1 MSDVEAPSPPEAPG
15 PALGR
20 EVTAPRPRTRWHLIA
35 IALATTLAAS
45 MIALVIRPVVR
56 ERTPQVVATPELVAR
71 CNPLQVDV
79 HLRATDPP
87 PAERATCLAIA
98 GRIAQARAI
107 LDAMSP
113 DERNATV
120 HAIFAIAHPIADAGD
135 DRSAGPI
142 MRMIVDYHPENFMAM
157 FHAGMAAYAL
167 GEDAHAL
174 RYLQQFLAMYQSPDV
189 WRRRGEAAIR
199 GIQDRL
205 PLAQR
210 EAHFPE

>member
-1 MSDVEAPSPPEAPG
+1 MSDVEEPSPPEAPA

-20 EVTAPRPRTRWHLIA
+20 QVDPPRPRTRWHLVA
-35 IALATTLAAS
+35 FALAATLAAS
-45 MIALVIRPVVR
+45 VIALAIRPVVR
-56 ERTPQVVATPELVAR
+56 ERPSQTAPLDLVAQ

-79 HLRATDPP
+79 HLRTTDPP

-107 LDAMSP
+107 LDAMP
-113 DERNATV
+113 PGERNATV
-120 HAIFAIAHPIADAGD
+120 HSIFSIAHPIADMGD

-142 MRMIVDYHPENFMAM
+142 MRMIVDYHPDNYMAM

-167 GEDAHAL
+167 GEDEHATSYLQRFLGMYSNPDLWRTRAETAL
-174 RYLQQFLAMYQSPDV
+174 R
-189 WRRRGEAAIR
+189 
-199 GIQDRL
+199 GITARL

>member
-1 MSDVEAPSPPEAPG
+1 MSDVEEPSTPASPS

-20 EVTAPRPRTRWHLIA
+20 EVDPPRPRTRWHLVA
-35 IALATTLAAS
+35 FALAATLAAS
-45 MIALVIRPVVR
+45 VIALMIRPVVR
-56 ERTPQVVATPELVAR
+56 ERARTQTQVSELIAQ

-79 HLRATDPP
+79 HLRMTDPR

-113 DERNATV
+113 EDRNTTV
-120 HAIFAIAHPIADAGD
+120 GSIFSIAHPIADAGD

-142 MRMIVDYHPENFMAM
+142 MRMIVDYHPHNYMAM

-167 GEDAHAL
+167 GEDDHAAS
-174 RYLQQFLAMYQSPDV
+174 YLQRFLAMYTNPDV
-189 WRRRGEAAIR
+189 WRSRAETALR
-199 GIQDRL
+199 GIADRL